1 MKRVKSVTAVGLIT
15 PTEAAHFHVLEVDP
29 AHADVRARDDILVPG
44 RDTAVDLIRVAQNHI
59 DPILVRRLCPKVK
72 RTTKSS
78 TTSAKI
84 D

>member
-1 MKRVKSVTAVGLIT
+1 MTVVALIT

-59 DPILVRRLCPKVK
+59 DPIQGRRLCPKVK

-78 TTSAKI
+78 TTFAKI